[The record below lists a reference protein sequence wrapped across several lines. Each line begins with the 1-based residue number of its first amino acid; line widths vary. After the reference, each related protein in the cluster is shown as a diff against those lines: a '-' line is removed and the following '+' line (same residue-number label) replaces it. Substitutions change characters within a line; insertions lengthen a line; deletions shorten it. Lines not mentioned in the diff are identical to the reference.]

1 MIALYV
7 TLVFCLGGASPDMKM
22 SEQGGNPSV
31 LRPSNP
37 QVPSST
43 GYQGQTGETNSQQLP
58 VKQTLAFQ
66 IYVVKATKENKEK
79 QTTNAIPAEVSKT
92 LENLNYRH
100 VTLIKSPRFT
110 TAFGEAFQF
119 DIDNRYVVSITPLGK
134 ADATRFRIR
143 VLIEENMPMPDGTV
157 QKRKALESVGAVVPG
172 KFLSFCG
179 LKLEEGELV
188 LVVSIQEDFQKPN
201 LKTPGVSFWQKAFR

>member
-1 MIALYV
+1 
-7 TLVFCLGGASPDMKM
+7 M

-37 QVPSST
+37 QAPSFT

-66 IYVVKATKENKEK
+66 VYVVKATKENKEK

-119 DIDNRYVVSITPLGK
+119 NIENRYDVSITPLEK

-143 VLIEENMPMPDGTV
+143 VLIEENMPMPDGTI
-157 QKRKALESVGAVVPG
+157 QKRKALESVGALVPE

-201 LKTPGVSFWQKAFR
+201 LKTPGVPFWQKAFR